1 MTGRLMFI
9 SNAIALAVFG
19 AVFLVMPQFALDLFD
34 VETYT
39 ATVFVARFLGGA
51 LLMAGVFVWL
61 AKELANQGMERTLI
75 IALLISSVVGFVLT
89 LLGIVLA
96 HVIRANG
103 WVLLVIHILFVL
115 AYGFLLSG
123 VSVVAKNQEQYRQS
137 P

>member
-1 MTGRLMFI
+1 MTSRLMFI
-9 SNAIALAVFG
+9 ANAIALAVFG
-19 AVFLVMPQFALDLFD
+19 AVFLVMPQFTLDLFD

-39 ATVFVARFLGGA
+39 ATVFVARFLGAA
-51 LLMAGVFVWL
+51 LLLAGVFIWL
-61 AKELANQGMERTLI
+61 AKELANQGMERTMI

-103 WVLLVIHILFVL
+103 WVLLVIHVLFVL
-115 AYGFLLSG
+115 GYGFLLSG
-123 VSVVAKNQEQYRQS
+123 VAIVPKNQEQYRQS